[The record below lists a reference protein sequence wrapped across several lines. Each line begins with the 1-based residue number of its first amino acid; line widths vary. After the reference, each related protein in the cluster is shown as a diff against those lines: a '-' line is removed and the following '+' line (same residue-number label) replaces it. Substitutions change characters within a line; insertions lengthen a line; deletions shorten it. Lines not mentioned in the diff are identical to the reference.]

1 MRAGC
6 WALSRRAR
14 VGLISALGNETDSRD
29 IRPKPNSRLCIS
41 SLQPLE
47 LQDQAEH
54 TLHRGEEGQ
63 SGRAIKINQSTRHFR
78 VVFSERNTWH
88 SVVAHAPTR
97 TLTNTLLIPGP
108 VNMTNDI
115 VRLPT
120 RKQLT
125 HGPRCL
131 PLSSFRQPTPSYSH
145 CLVKNLPFFN
155 FSQTRIYNVYYSLQ
169 YCTQRIMH
177 LICFSKTMIT

>member
-1 MRAGC
+1 MKRTFTKICYESGL
-6 WALSRRAR
+6 LSRRAR
-14 VGLISALGNETDSRD
+14 VGLISALGNKTDSRD

-120 RKQLT
+120 HKQLT

-145 CLVKNLPFFN
+145 CLVKNLPFFILVKQG
-155 FSQTRIYNVYYSLQ
+155 F
-169 YCTQRIMH
+169 IM
-177 LICFSKTMIT
+177 CITLCNIVPKELCI